1 MKELS
6 QIRLELDAID
16 QKIVALFEERML
28 LSRQVA
34 QYKIAKGLPVLD
46 SQREKQVIQNRR
58 ALLKD
63 PHWADGVEAVFETI
77 MAQSRKEQ
85 EALVREAAN
94 P

>member
-6 QIRLELDAID
+6 QIRLELDDID
-16 QKIVALFEERML
+16 RQLVRLFEERML

-46 SQREKQVIQNRR
+46 AQRERQVIQSRR

-63 PHWADGVEAVFETI
+63 ARWADGVEAVFETI

-85 EALVREAAN
+85 EAMVKEANAL
-94 P
+94 

>member
-1 MKELS
+1 MKDLS
-6 QIRLELDAID
+6 QIRLELDDID
-16 QKIVALFEERML
+16 RQLVRLFEERML

-46 SQREKQVIQNRR
+46 AQRERQVIQSRR

-63 PHWADGVEAVFETI
+63 AHWADGVEAVFEAI

-85 EALVREAAN
+85 EAMVKEANAL
-94 P
+94 

>member
-16 QKIVALFEERML
+16 QQLVGLFEQRML

-34 QYKIAKGLPVLD
+34 EYKIEKGLPVLD
-46 SQREKQVIQNRR
+46 AQREKQVIQSRR

-63 PHWADGVEAVFETI
+63 AHWADAVEAVFEAI

-85 EALVREAAN
+85 EALVKEANA